1 MIEGTRGQLISQL
14 TNLKKQNKK
23 TVSLD
28 IDYVLKAL
36 LESDT
41 LPKKPISS
49 KKILDADAG
58 KFKD

>member
-1 MIEGTRGQLISQL
+1 MTEDIRGRLIAQL

-36 LESDT
+36 FESNSVPMQT
-41 LPKKPISS
+41 TTRKQTI
-49 KKILDADAG
+49 DADAG
-58 KFKD
+58 KFRD